1 MCHRRGDRSRTSSS
15 GSEPESEREGDS
27 TWWPSRAAKRL
38 ATFVSDGE
46 ESDRET
52 PDRPAVEAEP
62 EVPTETEVSGVTD
75 ETETPTETE
84 TPDEAET
91 TDEDEREEDPI
102 PADD

>member
-1 MCHRRGDRSRTSSS
+1 M
-15 GSEPESEREGDS
+15 
-27 TWWPSRAAKRL
+27 WWPSRAAKRL
-38 ATFVSDGE
+38 ATFVSGGEE
-46 ESDRET
+46 ESDRGT

>member
-15 GSEPESEREGDS
+15 VSEPESEREEES

-38 ATFVSDGE
+38 VTFVSDGEE

-52 PDRPAVEAEP
+52 PDRPVVEAEP
-62 EVPTETEVSGVTD
+62 EVPTETEVSEVTD
-75 ETETPTETE
+75 ETETPN
-84 TPDEAET
+84 EAET

-102 PADD
+102 LADD

>member
-15 GSEPESEREGDS
+15 VSEPESEREEDP

-38 ATFVSDGE
+38 ATFVSGGEE
-46 ESDRET
+46 ESDRGT

-75 ETETPTETE
+75 E
-84 TPDEAET
+84 AET

>member
-15 GSEPESEREGDS
+15 VSEPESEREEDS

-38 ATFVSDGE
+38 VTFVSDGEE

-62 EVPTETEVSGVTD
+62 EVPTETE
-75 ETETPTETE
+75 

-91 TDEDEREEDPI
+91 TDEHEREEDPI

>member
-15 GSEPESEREGDS
+15 VSEPESEREEDS

-38 ATFVSDGE
+38 AAFVSDGE

-75 ETETPTETE
+75 ETET
-84 TPDEAET
+84 